1 MWLDNIGVL
10 SKDSQCFTL
19 DQRANGY
26 ARGEGCGV
34 LVIKPLSTA
43 LRDGDAIRAVIRS
56 SGSNSNGKSSGLT
69 QPSQEAQYNLIRD
82 TYLKAGLDLA
92 STRFVEAHGTGMI
105 LPIVLILEALMLTC
119 AQEHLWATP
128 SNLAP

>member
-26 ARGEGCGV
+26 ARGEGFGV
-34 LVIKPLSTA
+34 LVIKPVSAA
-43 LRDGDAIRAVIRS
+43 LRDGDTIRAVIRS
-56 SGSNSNGKSSGLT
+56 SGSNSNGKSAAGLT

-82 TYLKAGLDLA
+82 TYAKAGLDLA
-92 STRFVEAHGTGMI
+92 STRFIEAHGTGMI
-105 LPIVLILEALMLTC
+105 LTVRNSPVELMLS
-119 AQEHLWATP
+119 LI
-128 SNLAP
+128 